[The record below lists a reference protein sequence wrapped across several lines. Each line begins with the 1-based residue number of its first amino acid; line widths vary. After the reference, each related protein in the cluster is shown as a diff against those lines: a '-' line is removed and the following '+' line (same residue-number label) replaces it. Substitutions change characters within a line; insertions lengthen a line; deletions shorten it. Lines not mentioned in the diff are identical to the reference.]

1 MVTISSLLILGA
13 VILLCFV
20 SLKILTAPIRLVM
33 KLLINAALGFVIL
46 FVVNFFGAFFG
57 ISLGVNFINA
67 AVAGFLGIPG
77 VILLLVLKL
86 LF

>member
-1 MVTISSLLILGA
+1 MTTISSLFILGA
-13 VILLCFV
+13 IILFCYLL
-20 SLKILTAPIRLVM
+20 LKLLAAPIRLVL

-46 FVVNFFGAFFG
+46 FLVNFFGDFVG
-57 ISLGVNFINA
+57 ISIGVNFINA
-67 AVAGFLGIPG
+67 AITGFLGIPG